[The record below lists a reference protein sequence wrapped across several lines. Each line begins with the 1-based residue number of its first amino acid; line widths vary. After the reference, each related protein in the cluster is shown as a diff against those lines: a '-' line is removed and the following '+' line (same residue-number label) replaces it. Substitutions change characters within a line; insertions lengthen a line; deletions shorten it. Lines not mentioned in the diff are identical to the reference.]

1 LIKLGVVGLGKMGI
15 SQLAIAGAHRDVEV
29 VAICDSST
37 YLLEVLGKYAKLRY
51 YSKFADM
58 LDRESLD
65 AVIISTPSRL
75 HAEMVRAALTRGLHV
90 LCEKPFTLDANEGLE
105 LAKFAEGKKLVNQVA
120 FHNRFVATFQEMKR
134 LLDNNAIGDVHS
146 FRVEAYGPV
155 VLRPSG
161 GTWRSSSKEGGG
173 CLYEYASHAVDLVNF
188 VLGRPD
194 SVSGTVLKK
203 IFSRGVEDEVLS
215 TFNYVNR
222 GINGQLVANW
232 SDESFRRMYTRLS
245 LWGKNGRIAADRQEI
260 QIYLRDAGQ
269 QKTGNLGP
277 GWSVHYTTDL
287 TEPVDFYLRGEE
299 YSAQIDHFVKC
310 IQNRTG
316 TRCSFRDAVATDA
329 VIQMMVADAQSP
341 ASLMPKSTATCSA

>member
-1 LIKLGVVGLGKMGI
+1 MGI
-15 SQLAIAGAHRDVEV
+15 SQLAIARAHRDVEV

-37 YLLEVLGKYAKLRY
+37 YLLEVLGKYGKLKY

-90 LCEKPFTLDANEGLE
+90 LCEKPFTLDANEGLQ
-105 LAKFAEGKKLVNQVA
+105 LAKLAESKTLVNQVA
-120 FHNRFVATFQEMKR
+120 FHNRFVATFQELKR
-134 LLDNNAIGDVHS
+134 LLDSNAIGDVHS

-188 VLGRPD
+188 ALGRPD
-194 SVSGTVLKK
+194 NVSGTVLKK
-203 IFSRGVEDEVLS
+203 IFSRDVEDEVLS

-232 SDESFRRMYTRLS
+232 SDASFRRMSTKIS

-260 QIYLRDAGQ
+260 QIYLGDSGQ
-269 QKTGNLGP
+269 NTGNLRP
-277 GWSVHYTTDL
+277 GWNVLYTTDL

-310 IQNRTG
+310 VQNRTG
-316 TRCSFRDAVATDA
+316 TRCSFRDAVATDT

-341 ASLMPKSTATCSA
+341 ASIMPKSAAACSA